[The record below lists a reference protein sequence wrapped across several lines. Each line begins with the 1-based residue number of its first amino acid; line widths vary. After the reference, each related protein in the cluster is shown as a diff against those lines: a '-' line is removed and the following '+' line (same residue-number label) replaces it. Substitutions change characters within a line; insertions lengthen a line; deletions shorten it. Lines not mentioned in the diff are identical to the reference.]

1 MVMLN
6 NFGRKTS
13 RKVDLRL
20 AQREGTLLKLY
31 SQRVHHD
38 LMRHRLSAI
47 TGAMDNSLLE
57 RLIEL
62 GFDSE
67 NLEAIRYAPIAEVA
81 WASGKVTQ
89 LEQVFAVG
97 AALQSDMLNAPMA
110 FELFQSWLA
119 KRPDKALWSLWED
132 YTLDRLSCSGQSHA
146 EEFGQRLYE
155 VASRIALAS
164 GGLLDHGDICGTEQ
178 RVLDRIARVYGLS
191 PEHS

>member
-6 NFGRKTS
+6 NSGRKIS
-13 RKVDLRL
+13 RKIDLQL
-20 AQREGTLLKLY
+20 AHSEGALLKLY
-31 SQRVHHD
+31 SRRVHHD
-38 LMRHRLSAI
+38 PLLHRLSAI
-47 TGAMDNSLLE
+47 TCAMDSNLLE

-89 LEQVFAVG
+89 LEQVFAVS
-97 AALQSDMLNAPMA
+97 AALSADTPDAPMA

-132 YTLDRLSCSGQSHA
+132 YTSDCLADVRKSG
-146 EEFGQRLYE
+146 EEQFGQQLYAFALR
-155 VASRIALAS
+155 VACAS
-164 GGLLDHGDICGTEQ
+164 GGLLDQGDICVSEK
-178 RVLDRIARVYGLS
+178 RVLDRIARVYKLN